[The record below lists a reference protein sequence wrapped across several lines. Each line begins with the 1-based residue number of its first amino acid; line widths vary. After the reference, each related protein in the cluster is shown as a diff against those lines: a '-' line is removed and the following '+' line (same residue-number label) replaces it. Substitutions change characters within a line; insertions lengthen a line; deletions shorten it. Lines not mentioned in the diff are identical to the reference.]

1 MVLSVS
7 EPYLLSGDFVLCFDC
22 VGQWFYLFP
31 SLTCLV
37 GIEMCCVVLCFD
49 CVGGARRISF
59 ESCPR
64 GLRLTNRG
72 TRA

>member
-37 GIEMCCVVLCFD
+37 GIEMCCVVLC
-49 CVGGARRISF
+49 CVLIVWGVRGAFLSKVA
-59 ESCPR
+59 
-64 GLRLTNRG
+64 
-72 TRA
+72 RAVCG